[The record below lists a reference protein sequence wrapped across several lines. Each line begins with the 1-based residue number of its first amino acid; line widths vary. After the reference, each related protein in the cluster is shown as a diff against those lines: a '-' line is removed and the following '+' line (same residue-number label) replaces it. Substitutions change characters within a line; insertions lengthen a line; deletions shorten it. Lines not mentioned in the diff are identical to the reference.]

1 MKIVIVKKTG
11 VLGELDWKKNFDL
24 TNIYK
29 KCGFRKDKD
38 FGKRHTWK
46 LSDDEYVSIYSK
58 DSGRA
63 NTENKY
69 ELPPPLDTPLYF
81 GALAIVK
88 HTEETPSN
96 ENCEDFTV
104 EEWKTAYENLMGGF
118 EDLDEEE
125 EESEEEYVDPE
136 DLTKQGYKKDGF
148 VVDDTSI
155 DFQSDSD
162 EEEEWAP
169 SQEESTEDSLEDDGD
184 MEEEEEELQDGSHGD
199 GQDDDEDEEDEED
212 EEEEDDVQ
220 MLASGSNDELEEEDY
235 EY

>member
-1 MKIVIVKKTG
+1 MRIVIVKKTG
-11 VLGELDWKKNFDL
+11 VLGELDWKKNMDL
-24 TNIYK
+24 NDIYK
-29 KCGFRKDKD
+29 KCGFRKNKD

-46 LSDDEYVSIYSK
+46 LSDSEYVSIYSK

-81 GALAIVK
+81 GSLAIIK

-104 EEWKTAYENLMGGF
+104 EAWKTVYDKLMGGF

-125 EESEEEYVDPE
+125 EESEEEYVDPK
-136 DLTKQGYKKDGF
+136 DLTKHGYKKDGF
-148 VVDDTSI
+148 VI
-155 DFQSDSD
+155 DYNSDSED
-162 EEEEWAP
+162 EEEEWMP
-169 SQEESTEDSLEDDGD
+169 SQEEENTEDSLEDD
-184 MEEEEEELQDGSHGD
+184 EEEEEL
-199 GQDDDEDEEDEED
+199 EEDTAEGG
-212 EEEEDDVQ
+212 EEEDDEEESEEQ
-220 MLASGSNDELEEEDY
+220 DDDDDETELPVETNNELQEEDY

>member
-1 MKIVIVKKTG
+1 MRIVIVKKTG
-11 VLGELDWKKNFDL
+11 VLGELDWKKNMDL
-24 TNIYK
+24 TDIYK
-29 KCGFRKDKD
+29 KCGFRKNKD

-46 LSDDEYVSIYSK
+46 LSDSEYVSIYSK

-81 GALAIVK
+81 GSLAIIK

-104 EEWKTAYENLMGGF
+104 QEWKTMYDKLMGGF

-125 EESEEEYVDPE
+125 EESEEEYVDPK
-136 DLTKQGYKKDGF
+136 DLTKHGYKKDGF
-148 VVDDTSI
+148 VVDDNTI
-155 DFQSDSD
+155 DYNSDSED
-162 EEEEWAP
+162 EEEEWMP
-169 SQEESTEDSLEDDGD
+169 SQEEENTEDSLEDN
-184 MEEEEEELQDGSHGD
+184 EEEELEEDDAEGGEDLDEEESEEQ
-199 GQDDDEDEEDEED
+199 DDEDDETELPV
-212 EEEEDDVQ
+212 E
-220 MLASGSNDELEEEDY
+220 SNNELQEEDY

>member
-1 MKIVIVKKTG
+1 MRIVIVKKTG
-11 VLGELDWKKNFDL
+11 VLGELDWKKNVDL
-24 TNIYK
+24 NDIYK
-29 KCGFRKDKD
+29 KCGFRKNKD

-46 LSDDEYVSIYSK
+46 LSDSEYVSIYSK

-81 GALAIVK
+81 GSLAIIK

-104 EEWKTAYENLMGGF
+104 EAWKTVYEKLMGGF

-125 EESEEEYVDPE
+125 EESEEEYVDPK
-136 DLTKQGYKKDGF
+136 DLTKHGYKKDGF
-148 VVDDTSI
+148 VVDDNTI
-155 DFQSDSD
+155 DYNSDSED
-162 EEEEWAP
+162 EEEEWMP
-169 SQEESTEDSLEDDGD
+169 SQEEENTEDSLEDDEEELEEDTPEGG
-184 MEEEEEELQDGSHGD
+184 EEEEEEEESEEQ
-199 GQDDDEDEEDEED
+199 DDEDDETELPV
-212 EEEEDDVQ
+212 E
-220 MLASGSNDELEEEDY
+220 SNNELEEEDY

>member
-69 ELPPPLDTPLYF
+69 
-81 GALAIVK
+81 
-88 HTEETPSN
+88 
-96 ENCEDFTV
+96 
-104 EEWKTAYENLMGGF
+104 
-118 EDLDEEE
+118 DLF
-125 EESEEEYVDPE
+125 YIHHP
-136 DLTKQGYKKDGF
+136 
-148 VVDDTSI
+148 SI
-155 DFQSDSD
+155 DMPNHMLWISDIKK
-162 EEEEWAP
+162 P
-169 SQEESTEDSLEDDGD
+169 S
-184 MEEEEEELQDGSHGD
+184 
-199 GQDDDEDEEDEED
+199 
-212 EEEEDDVQ
+212 
-220 MLASGSNDELEEEDY
+220 
-235 EY
+235 